1 MTQKEGSMSETR
13 KTLDAS
19 TAELPHAFNLVEEPL
34 QPSGLVLVG
43 SGELDIATV
52 TTLRERLDAAVD
64 AGVKRL
70 VLDLSGVRFVD
81 SVALASILT
90 TKRRLAGEGRLIVVV
105 DRSSYVM
112 LVFECSGLPG
122 VIEMAETRDEAV
134 AMLAA

>member
-1 MTQKEGSMSETR
+1 MSDTP

-19 TAELPHAFNLVEEPL
+19 TAELPHAFSLTEEAL
-34 QPSGLVLVG
+34 EPSGLALIG

-52 TTLRERLDAAVD
+52 ETLRKRLDAAVD
-64 AGVKRL
+64 AKVSRL
-70 VLDLSGVRFVD
+70 VIDLSDVRFLD
-81 SVALASILT
+81 SVALAVILT
-90 TKRRLAGEGRLIVVV
+90 AKRRLADEGRLIVVV

-122 VIEMAETRDEAV
+122 IIDMADTRDEAV